1 MTWYTLRLDLARSAA
16 FPEGSAAHCYLLRAP
31 LTDEGTID
39 ADALHAHP
47 EQATVLRSWPDEP
60 ERRGY
65 LIRQR
70 AGWRFS
76 YARGDDDDEP
86 IFHLET
92 HPLDLGAYLTVH
104 EPDGGELCFRVTR
117 RDEISVPA

>member
-1 MTWYTLRLDLARSAA
+1 MTWFTLRLDLARSAA

-31 LTDEGTID
+31 LTERGTID
-39 ADALHAHP
+39 TDTLRAHA

-65 LIRQR
+65 LIDGP

-76 YARGDDDDEP
+76 YAPGEADDEP

-92 HPLDLGAYLTVH
+92 HPLDLGAYLTVR
-104 EPDGGELCFRVTR
+104 EQSGEDLCFKVSR
-117 RDEISVPA
+117 RDELSVPA